1 MLVKASEITAGG
13 IETARL
19 AQIASEFS
27 TLVRHPGFPCIF
39 ARHALV
45 RGELL
50 FGLAE
55 PGVDLAGAVTEL
67 MREAAHTIHL
77 SPQQVVVLFA
87 DLPSD
92 STLTRE
98 REFASEVLLRLR
110 QEDRVPWPSHAP
122 HDPGDPRWTFWFE
135 GIDFFINFS
144 SPGHKR
150 RRSRNLGSAFSM
162 VVQSRSSF
170 DDFGPHSKAREV
182 VRSRLARYD
191 DLPPHPALGAYGE
204 PSNREMLQY
213 FLGET
218 NTESWELLTLEDM
231 KPADEYPRHDLR
243 TGAS

>member
-1 MLVKASEITAGG
+1 MLVKASEIFDGRIGKA
-13 IETARL
+13 ARI
-19 AQIASEFS
+19 AQIVSEFS
-27 TLVRHPGFPCIF
+27 IRIQHPSFPCTF
-39 ARHALV
+39 AKHALL
-45 RGELL
+45 EDDLL

-55 PGVDLAGAVTEL
+55 SSIDLTAAITEL
-67 MREAAHTIHL
+67 MREAADTIHL
-77 SPQQVVVLFA
+77 SPKQVIVLFA

-92 STLTRE
+92 TTLTQE

-110 QEDRVPWPSHAP
+110 KEDRVPWPSDAP
-122 HDPGDPRWTFWFE
+122 HDPNDPRWTFWF
-135 GIDFFINFS
+135 GGVDFFINFS

-170 DDFGPHSKAREV
+170 DDFGPHSKGREV

-191 DLPPHPALGAYGE
+191 DLPPHPALGAYGD

-218 NTESWELLTLEDM
+218 NTESWELLTLEDIE
-231 KPADEYPRHDLR
+231 PADECPRHD
-243 TGAS
+243 